1 MQRLLESSE
10 CSGII
15 LNLKSSFQIC
25 LEENVLRISASPQC
39 PNFPKQKA
47 VWRLEKSIL
56 SLVFQVSHKITRLQV
71 RIYCPSQQLYWKMH
85 HILLAGK
92 RRFVLFLLKKNAELC
107 NLLKPKLRNSFF
119 LSRPKAG
126 NALTTSCYPKSPVGS
141 LDCVCELPPLHVPE
155 G

>member
-71 RIYCPSQQLYWKMH
+71 GIYCPSQQLY
-85 HILLAGK
+85 
-92 RRFVLFLLKKNAELC
+92 
-107 NLLKPKLRNSFF
+107 
-119 LSRPKAG
+119 
-126 NALTTSCYPKSPVGS
+126 
-141 LDCVCELPPLHVPE
+141 
-155 G
+155 